1 MPKITGIVKTV
12 VGHIAEVEFDQDVPH
27 IGEVCTTG
35 DGQII
40 LYVYRSM
47 GHNRM
52 RCIVLR
58 GLAGLKRQTRVN
70 ATGDNLV
77 IPAGDAVLGRAMN
90 LFGDSIDNQGEL
102 DLDHT
107 IPIVSTSHHPKPI
120 IKQQIW
126 ETGIKAIDFFA
137 PLVQGGRMG
146 LFGGAGVGKTILLT
160 EIMHNIFI
168 NATTKNTVAVF
179 GGVGE
184 RTREGQDLYQTLKDK
199 QVLAKTALLYG
210 SMGED
215 AAVRYLTAQAS
226 VALAE
231 DFRDSGSDVLFFIDN
246 MFRFAQAGSEL
257 SQMSDT
263 LMSEDGYHPS
273 LHEDMALLHERLIS
287 TATGNLSTIEAIY
300 VPSDDLTD
308 QAILSIY
315 PYLDSILTLSRDIYQ
330 SGHFPAV
337 DILASNSSALNQSLV
352 GDSQYNAVIEAQ
364 QVLSAAK
371 ELERMVALVG
381 EDELSN
387 ENKLLYHRAELLKSY
402 MTQPFFSV
410 ETQTGI
416 PGVFVPRSQTVKDV
430 AAILAGRHD
439 TKSPHDLMMIGGIK

>member
-1 MPKITGIVKTV
+1 MPKITGTIKTV
-12 VGHIAEVEFDQDVPH
+12 VGHIAEVEFVKATPN
-27 IGEVCTTG
+27 IGEICTAASG
-35 DGQII
+35 DTL
-40 LYVYRSM
+40 LYAYRSM
-47 GHNRM
+47 GHNLV

-58 GLAGLKRQTRVN
+58 GLTSLKRQDVVT
-70 ATGDNLV
+70 ATGASLV
-77 IPAGDAVLGRAMN
+77 IPAGSAVLGRAMN
-90 LFGDSIDNQGEL
+90 LFGDSIDNQSPISR
-102 DLDHT
+102 DYS
-107 IPIVSTSHHPKPI
+107 IPLVSASHHAKPI

-168 NATTKNTVAVF
+168 NAKTKNTVAVF

-199 QVLAKTALLYG
+199 QVLSRTALLYG

-231 DFRDSGSDVLFFIDN
+231 DFRDSNNDVLFFIDN

-287 TATGNLSTIEAIY
+287 TQSGNLSTIEAIY

-352 GDSQYNAVIEAQ
+352 GESQYNAVIEAQ

-381 EDELSN
+381 EEELSS
-387 ENKLLYHRAELLKSY
+387 ENKQLYHRAQLLKAY

-416 PGVFVPRSQTVKDV
+416 PGAFVPRDQTVQDV
-430 AAILAGRHD
+430 LDILAGRHD
-439 TKSPHDLMMIGGIK
+439 DKSPHDLLMIGRIK